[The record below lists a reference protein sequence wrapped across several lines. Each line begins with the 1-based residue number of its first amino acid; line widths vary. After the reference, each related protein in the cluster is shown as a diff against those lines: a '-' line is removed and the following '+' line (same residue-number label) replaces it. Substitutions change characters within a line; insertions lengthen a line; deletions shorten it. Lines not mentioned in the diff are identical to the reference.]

1 VNRLIEQHGLS
12 QRRACRLVGIDHSTL
27 RYQPRRG
34 DDLAIRQRL
43 RELAAVRRRFGYRRL
58 GWRLAREGYR
68 INRKKLY
75 RLYREEK
82 LMVRRRGG
90 RKRALGT
97 RAPMLLPDTI
107 NQRWSLD
114 FVSDTLSDGRRFR
127 ILCVVDDCS
136 RECLAT
142 VVDTSLG
149 GVRVVRE
156 LEQLSCARGAPRV
169 IVSDNGTELTSMAVL
184 RWSADRVAWHYIQP
198 GKPVQNAFIESF
210 NSKLRDEC
218 LNEQVFG
225 SLAEARGIIAAWR
238 QDYNHLRPH
247 SSLGGL
253 TPIEFAHRQGDRPL
267 EQVIGSAARPLA
279 PPPHLGQ
286 NINSGLY
293 L

>member
-1 VNRLIEQHGLS
+1 MAVGQLIARHGLS
-12 QRRACRLVGIDHSTL
+12 QRRACRLMAIDHSTL
-27 RYQPRRG
+27 RSQPRRA
-34 DDLAIRQRL
+34 DDAGLRRRL
-43 RELAAVRRRFGYRRL
+43 RELAQVRRRFGYRRL
-58 GWRLAREGYR
+58 GWLLAREGQVM
-68 INRKKLY
+68 NHKKLY

-97 RAPMLLPDTI
+97 RAPMMLPLAI

-127 ILCVVDDCS
+127 ILCVVDDFS

-156 LEQLSCARGAPRV
+156 LEWLALARALPQV
-169 IVSDNGTELTSMAVL
+169 IVSDNGTELTSEAVL
-184 RWSADRVAWHYIQP
+184 RWATGRLGWHYIEP

-218 LNEQVFG
+218 LNEHVFF
-225 SLAEARGIIAAWR
+225 SLAEARQTIEAWR
-238 QDYNHLRPH
+238 YDYNHLRPH
-247 SSLGGL
+247 GSLGAL
-253 TPIEFAHRQGDRPL
+253 TPDEFAALKGQEL
-267 EQVIGSAARPLA
+267 Q
-279 PPPHLGQ
+279 PPQEGENNH
-286 NINSGLY
+286 GLY
-293 L
+293 S